1 MSKFNFWGF
10 WVAWA
15 IIEDA
20 KRKAEDRIRQR
31 QENKNVSQ
39 QIRKRN
45 VSKSLG
51 QHRYM
56 YLSKR
61 SR

>member
-1 MSKFNFWGF
+1 MSKFSFWPFIALLGMTEQKKEKETLPQNQAGKVNSF
-10 WVAWA
+10 SCKLKHA
-15 IIEDA
+15 
-20 KRKAEDRIRQR
+20 R
-31 QENKNVSQ
+31 
-39 QIRKRN
+39 
-45 VSKSLG
+45 SLG

>member
-1 MSKFNFWGF
+1 MALIGIASSEEKNKN
-10 WVAWA
+10 A
-15 IIEDA
+15 
-20 KRKAEDRIRQR
+20 RLR
-31 QENKNVSQ
+31 QENKT
-39 QIRKRN
+39 
-45 VSKSLG
+45 VSKKIKRRNGSNSLG

>member
-1 MSKFNFWGF
+1 MSKIKFWQFMAMWTIMEQEKEKETLRQNQAG
-10 WVAWA
+10 
-15 IIEDA
+15 
-20 KRKAEDRIRQR
+20 KANSFSCKLKHAR
-31 QENKNVSQ
+31 
-39 QIRKRN
+39 
-45 VSKSLG
+45 SLG

>member
-1 MSKFNFWGF
+1 MSKIKFWQFMALLGMTERKKEKETLPQNQAGKVNSF
-10 WVAWA
+10 S
-15 IIEDA
+15 
-20 KRKAEDRIRQR
+20 RKAKHSR
-31 QENKNVSQ
+31 
-39 QIRKRN
+39 
-45 VSKSLG
+45 SLG